1 MDIVYYF
8 ERWVWKGQDVVT
20 RVYREAE
27 CYTAESALDILDKV
41 VTDGRSADEVL
52 RAHLRVLPVALLAR
66 EALCLES

>member
-1 MDIVYYF
+1 MDIVYYV
-8 ERWVWKGQDVVT
+8 EHWVWKGQDVVT
-20 RVYREAE
+20 RVYRRARD

-66 EALCLES
+66 DALD

>member
-1 MDIVYYF
+1 MDTVHYI
-8 ERWVWKGQDVVT
+8 EHWVWKGQDVVT
-20 RVYREAE
+20 RVYPQARG

-66 EALCLES
+66 DALD